1 METEKWDIGICGL
14 NCAKC
19 PDYHTTRCE
28 NECAKGLLGV
38 HSSSDCRLLPCAREK
53 GYRYCFEC
61 DEFPCQKLEEFATDG
76 WDHHKQTV
84 ENMKKMKELGIDRW
98 ISEQEKCVFCPGWR
112 F

>member
-38 HSSSDCRLLPCAREK
+38 HSSSDCALLPCARE
-53 GYRYCFEC
+53 
-61 DEFPCQKLEEFATDG
+61 
-76 WDHHKQTV
+76 
-84 ENMKKMKELGIDRW
+84 
-98 ISEQEKCVFCPGWR
+98 
-112 F
+112 